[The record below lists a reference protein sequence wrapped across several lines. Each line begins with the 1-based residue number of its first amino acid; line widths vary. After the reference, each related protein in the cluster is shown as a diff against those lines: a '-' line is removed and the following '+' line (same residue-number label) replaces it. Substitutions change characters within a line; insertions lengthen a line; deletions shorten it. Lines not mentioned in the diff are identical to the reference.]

1 MKIVPTRL
9 SDVQIIEPRVFDD
22 DRGYFLEVWN
32 ARAFAA
38 IGIAAD
44 FVQDNHSRSA
54 KGVLRGL
61 HYQVQQPQGKLVR
74 VTQGRAYDVAV
85 DMRRSSP
92 RFGQWVGVELS
103 ADNKRM
109 LWVPPGFAHG
119 FMALEDDT
127 DFLYKCT
134 DFYASEHERTLLW
147 SDPELAIDWPLLPT
161 SDGASTSPPLVTAK
175 DAAGLPLSQAEHY
188 Q

>member
-1 MKIVPTRL
+1 MKIIPTRL
-9 SDVQIIEPRVFDD
+9 SDVRIIEPRVFDD

-38 IGIAAD
+38 MGIDAE

-54 KGVLRGL
+54 RGVLRGL
-61 HYQVQQPQGKLVR
+61 HYQLHQPQGKLVR

-85 DMRRSSP
+85 DLRRSSP
-92 RFGQWVGVELS
+92 DFGAWVGVELS
-103 ADNKRM
+103 AENKRM

-119 FMALEDDT
+119 FLALEDNT

-147 SDPELAIDWPLLPT
+147 SDPELAIDWPLLPN
-161 SDGASTSPPLVTAK
+161 SEGGSTSPLVTAK
-175 DAAGLPLSQAEHY
+175 DAAGLPLNEAEHY
-188 Q
+188 R